1 MLKTMRIGIDRRTS
15 QGDAGIAQYGQNLC
29 RVLPLA
35 DQEDEFVVFDKVREA
50 APLLESQLGFRWQIS
65 RAKIDL
71 LHVLGGATPVG
82 YGRPYVLTVHDLAIY
97 RHPEW
102 FPDGQWFSVNL
113 AYPLAVKMA
122 KRIIVPSLATKA
134 DLIKLFKIK
143 EKKIAV
149 IPHGVSLA
157 RGAGEAAN
165 GEWQMANGAKRYI
178 LHIGTIEPR
187 KNLTT
192 LVRAFREMVDK
203 EPELR
208 DVELRLA
215 GAAGWKTD
223 EAMDE
228 IRKTQ
233 CEGYRIALLGR
244 VSEEEKWKLLAGAG
258 CLAFP
263 TFYEGFGLPVL
274 EAMAAGVPVVCSNTS
289 SLPEVAGDAA
299 LYADPKDVGAWTSRL
314 AEVLKNKN
322 TADELR
328 EKGLARAREFSW
340 EKTAMATVRVYRD
353 VLA

>member
-1 MLKTMRIGIDRRTS
+1 MRIGIDRRTS

-29 RVLPLA
+29 RALPLA
-35 DQEDEFVVFDKVREA
+35 DQEDEFVVFDKAKDA
-50 APLLESQLGFRWQIS
+50 APLWESQLGFRLQVR

-82 YGRPYVLTVHDLAIY
+82 YNHPYVLTVHDLAIY

-102 FPDGQWFSVNL
+102 FPDGQWFSLNL
-113 AYPLAVKMA
+113 AYPMAIKLA
-122 KRIIVPSLATKA
+122 KRIIVPSVATKD
-134 DLIKLFKIK
+134 DLLRTFRVK
-143 EKKIAV
+143 EKKIVV
-149 IPHGVSLA
+149 IPHGVA
-157 RGAGEAAN
+157 VPGN
-165 GEWQMANGAKRYI
+165 DEWRTGRAAKRYI

-187 KNLTT
+187 KNLTA
-192 LVRAFREMVDK
+192 LVRAFRELVDN

-208 DVELRLA
+208 DVELFLA
-215 GAAGWKTD
+215 GSAGWKTD

-233 CEGYRIALLGR
+233 CEGYRITLLGR
-244 VSEEEKWKLLAGAG
+244 VTEEEKWKLLAGAA

-289 SLPEVAGDAA
+289 SLPEVAGEAA
-299 LYADPKDVGAWTSRL
+299 LYADPKDLGAWTRQL
-314 AEVLKNKN
+314 GEVLKNKK

-328 EKGLARAREFSW
+328 EKGLLRAKEFTWEAAAAATAKAYRE
-340 EKTAMATVRVYRD
+340 A
-353 VLA
+353 LA